1 MAVLLEYALATLG
14 LVATL
19 VMFVRV
25 SVPVM
30 PPVVDRSV
38 AGEFELRSTPVEVV
52 FPIGRVNMCR
62 SRFASKLMPNDT
74 VVVLLLVVEVVGV
87 FVGWSMVVGEP
98 NTVCVLFVVLSVE
111 PVPMPTPDVLVV
123 PTGTLSVPAKT
134 IPFSGFG
141 MGRATV

>member
-1 MAVLLEYALATLG
+1 MAVLLEFALATLG
-14 LVATL
+14 LVATV
-19 VMFVRV
+19 VMFVWG

-98 NTVCVLFVVLSVE
+98 NTVCALFVVLAGE
-111 PVPMPTPDVLVV
+111 PVPMPTPDVLVE
-123 PTGTLSVPAKT
+123 PTGTLSVPVIT
-134 IPFSGFG
+134 IPFSGFV
-141 MGRATV
+141 MVRATV